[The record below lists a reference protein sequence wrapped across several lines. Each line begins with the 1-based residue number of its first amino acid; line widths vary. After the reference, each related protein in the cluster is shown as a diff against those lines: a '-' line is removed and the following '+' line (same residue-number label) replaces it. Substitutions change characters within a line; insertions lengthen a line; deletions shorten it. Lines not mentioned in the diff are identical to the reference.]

1 MRPRIPSPCLCL
13 VTDRERTASGDLVS
27 TVEAAVSGGV
37 GMVQL
42 REKDL
47 PARALLDLARRLR
60 KVTNDKALLIINDRV
75 DVAMLCDADGVQLG
89 EEALDTP
96 SARKLLGPDKLIGR
110 SVHSVQGAIA
120 AEREGADYLILGT
133 IYPTASHPGAPT
145 GGIDL
150 VRAAANAVS
159 VPTLAIGGITTN
171 NAAAVID
178 AGASGIAVITA
189 ITLSDEPAGAARE
202 LYGRLG

>member
-1 MRPRIPSPCLCL
+1 M
-13 VTDRERTASGDLVS
+13 
-27 TVEAAVSGGV
+27 
-37 GMVQL
+37 
-42 REKDL
+42 
-47 PARALLDLARRLR
+47 
-60 KVTNDKALLIINDRV
+60 NDRV
-75 DVAMLCDADGVQLG
+75 DVAILADADGAQLG

-120 AEREGADYLILGT
+120 AQREGADYLVLGT

-150 VRAAANAVS
+150 VRAATNAVNI
-159 VPTLAIGGITTN
+159 PTLAIGGIATD

-178 AGASGIAVITA
+178 AGAAGIAVITA
-189 ITLSDEPAGAARE
+189 ITLSAEPAGAAWE